1 MTFADKLGMSYT
13 QVRDQ
18 VKIKKIEVTVG
29 NVNFNLRVRV
39 PLKREMELMLEKISS
54 PDDELVES
62 IYQKLSAPIK
72 ESVAQGGDEFLEAMN
87 KENQVIKITDDDVIL
102 DGNSVRQ
109 VATFTAM
116 WETKVQEY
124 FHLLQSEN
132 GEPIDETYEQITEEF
147 PEPVIRQIVEDIESA
162 IKPDYKTAKK
172 N

>member
-1 MTFADKLGMSYT
+1 MSFADKLGASYS

-29 NVNFNLRVRV
+29 SVAFNLRVRV
-39 PLKREMELMLEKISS
+39 PLKREMELMLERISYPS
-54 PDDELVES
+54 PELVERVYARLSKPLKDS
-62 IYQKLSAPIK
+62 IA
-72 ESVAQGGDEFLEAMN
+72 EGGDDFLQVLNAD
-87 KENQVIKITDDDVIL
+87 KQIITVTENDIIV

-109 VATFTAM
+109 VATFNAM
-116 WETKVQEY
+116 WETKVTEF
-124 FHLLQSEN
+124 FHLLQSES
-132 GEPIDETYEQITEEF
+132 GEPIDETYEQISEEF

>member
-1 MTFADKLGMSYT
+1 MSFADKLGASYS

-29 NVNFNLRVRV
+29 SVAFNLRVRV

-54 PDDELVES
+54 PSDELVEQIYGRLSKPLKDS
-62 IYQKLSAPIK
+62 IAD
-72 ESVAQGGDEFLEAMN
+72 GGDDFLEVLN
-87 KENQVIKITDDDVIL
+87 KDKKIITVLENDIIV

-109 VATFTAM
+109 VATFNAM
-116 WETKVQEY
+116 WETKVAEF
-124 FHLLQSEN
+124 FHLLISES
-132 GEPIDETYEQITEEF
+132 GEPIDETYEQIADEF

>member
-1 MTFADKLGMSYT
+1 MTFASKLGASYS

-29 NVNFNLRVRV
+29 SVTFNLRVRV
-39 PLKREMELMLEKISS
+39 PLKREMELMLERIAK
-54 PDDELVES
+54 PNAELVEQ
-62 IYQKLSAPIK
+62 IYQRLSKPLK
-72 ESVAQGGDEFLEAMN
+72 ESIAEGGDDFLEMLN
-87 KENQVIKITDDDVIL
+87 KDKQIITVMDDDMIV

-116 WETKVQEY
+116 WETKVVEF
-124 FHLLQSEN
+124 FHLLQSES

-147 PEPVIRQIVEDIESA
+147 PEAVVRQIVEEIESA
-162 IKPDYKTAKK
+162 VKPDYKTAKK

>member
-1 MTFADKLGMSYT
+1 MSFADKLGASYS

-29 NVNFNLRVRV
+29 SVAFNLRVRV
-39 PLKREMELMLEKISS
+39 PLKREMELMLERISY
-54 PDDELVES
+54 PNPELVEQVYARLSKPLRDS
-62 IYQKLSAPIK
+62 IA
-72 ESVAQGGDEFLEAMN
+72 EGGDDFLEVLNAD
-87 KENQVIKITDDDVIL
+87 KQIITVAENDIIV

-109 VATFTAM
+109 VATFNAM
-116 WETKVQEY
+116 WETKVTEF
-124 FHLLQSEN
+124 FHLLQSES
-132 GEPIDETYEQITEEF
+132 GEPIDETYEQISEEF